1 MTALDGYHATVQLTE
16 NFDRN
21 LKTRNIRL
29 SFSVVSSGEM
39 PHKFQFRK
47 LEF

>member
-1 MTALDGYHATVQLTE
+1 MTVLDGYHATVQLTE

-21 LKTRNIRL
+21 LKTRNISL
-29 SFSVVSSGEM
+29 SFLVVRGEM

>member
-1 MTALDGYHATVQLTE
+1 MKTLDGYHATVELTE
-16 NFDRN
+16 NLKKF

-29 SFSVVSSGEM
+29 SFLVVSGEM